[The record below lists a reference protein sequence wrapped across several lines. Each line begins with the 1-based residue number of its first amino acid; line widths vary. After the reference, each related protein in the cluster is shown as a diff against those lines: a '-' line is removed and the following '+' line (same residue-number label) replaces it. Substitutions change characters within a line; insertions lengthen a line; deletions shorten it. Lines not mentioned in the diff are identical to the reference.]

1 MRTTILERI
10 QEMESEVVPGL
21 MLKTVQEPVSALA
34 EDFSDIKDNLA
45 EVLPKPFISLC
56 WKTFY

>member
-21 MLKTVQEPVSALA
+21 MLKTLQEPVSALA
-34 EDFSDIKDNLA
+34 DDFSDIKDNFA
-45 EVLPKPFISLC
+45 EVLPKPFISL
-56 WKTFY
+56 